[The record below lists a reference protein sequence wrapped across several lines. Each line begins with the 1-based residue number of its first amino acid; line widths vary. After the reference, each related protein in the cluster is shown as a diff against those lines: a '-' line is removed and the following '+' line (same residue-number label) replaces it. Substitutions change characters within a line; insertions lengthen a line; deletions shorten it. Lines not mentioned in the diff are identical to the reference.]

1 MASDRRNMF
10 GENVRQALGI
20 IQAHRM
26 RSGLLILGVAIGI
39 TTILAMVTVMSGLV
53 RKINKDLEASSKPYL
68 FVTRFDFFVSGDK
81 DEEIFRRQKFKP
93 QDADVIRKSVPAV
106 DRVTYFITQN
116 QSNFVLYYQG
126 EHTPQLELDGAS
138 HTFPEMFSLPLEH
151 GRHFSLSEVERRE
164 RVVTLGYGPARDL
177 FGLANPIG
185 KYVSINSQ
193 KYRVIGTFAN
203 REHFVGSISN
213 NFAVI
218 PYTSYHKDFQTDLD
232 DPSLAINARDGYTLE
247 ELEEQVTDVL
257 RIARGV
263 KPGEEN
269 DFYIMSS
276 TAFMAIVGRVTVAI
290 SAVLSVIASIGLLVG
305 GIGVMNIMLISVTER
320 TREIGLRMALGA
332 NKRDIIQQFLMESAT
347 LTGIGGVVGTLFG
360 ILVAYLVSHQ
370 INFPFYFSIPW
381 TIAAVLF
388 SALIGI
394 IFGLY
399 PARRAARLDPVEAL
413 RVE

>member
-1 MASDRRNMF
+1 MASDRQKMF
-10 GENVRQALGI
+10 AENVRQALGI
-20 IQAHRM
+20 IRAHRM

-39 TTILAMVTVMSGLV
+39 MTILAMVTVMSGLV
-53 RKINKDLEASSKPYL
+53 RKINDDLEASSKPYL
-68 FVTRFDFFVSGDK
+68 FIMRFDFFESQGGN
-81 DEEIFRRQKFKP
+81 EELFRRQKFTA
-93 QDADVIRKSVPAV
+93 QDADMLQKNVPAADKV
-106 DRVTYFITQN
+106 SYFVTTN
-116 QSNFVLYYQG
+116 TTSFVIYYQG
-126 EHTPQLELDGAS
+126 RHTPQLELDGAS

-151 GRHFSLSEVERRE
+151 GRHFTQSEVERRE
-164 RVVTLGYGPARDL
+164 RVVTIGYGPAQDL
-177 FGLANPIG
+177 FGPANPIG
-185 KYVSINSQ
+185 KYVTINSQ

-203 REHFVGSISN
+203 REHFIGSISN

-218 PYTSYHKDFQTDLD
+218 PYTSYHKDFQTELD
-232 DPSLAINARDGYTLE
+232 DPSIAINAREGYTLD
-247 ELEEQVTDVL
+247 ELDEQVTAAL

-263 KPGEEN
+263 GPGEEN

-276 TAFMAIVGRVTVAI
+276 TAFIAIVGRVTVAI

-320 TREIGLRMALGA
+320 TREIGIRMALGA
-332 NKRDIIQQFLMESAT
+332 NKKDITQQFLMESAT
-347 LTGIGGVVGTLFG
+347 LTGIGGVVGTLVG
-360 ILVAYLVSHQ
+360 VIVAWAVSSQ

>member
-1 MASDRRNMF
+1 
-10 GENVRQALGI
+10 
-20 IQAHRM
+20 
-26 RSGLLILGVAIGI
+26 
-39 TTILAMVTVMSGLV
+39 
-53 RKINKDLEASSKPYL
+53 
-68 FVTRFDFFVSGDK
+68 
-81 DEEIFRRQKFKP
+81 
-93 QDADVIRKSVPAV
+93 
-106 DRVTYFITQN
+106 
-116 QSNFVLYYQG
+116 
-126 EHTPQLELDGAS
+126 
-138 HTFPEMFSLPLEH
+138 H
-151 GRHFSLSEVERRE
+151 GRHFSRIEVERRE

-185 KYVSINSQ
+185 KYVSINGQ

-218 PYTSYHKDFQTDLD
+218 PYSSYHKDFQTDLD

-269 DFYIMSS
+269 DFFIISS
-276 TAFMAIVGRVTVAI
+276 TAFMAIIGRVTVAI

-320 TREIGLRMALGA
+320 TREIGIRMALGA
-332 NKRDIIQQFLMESAT
+332 NQKDIIQQFLMESAT

-360 ILVAYLVSHQ
+360 ILVAFLVSSQ